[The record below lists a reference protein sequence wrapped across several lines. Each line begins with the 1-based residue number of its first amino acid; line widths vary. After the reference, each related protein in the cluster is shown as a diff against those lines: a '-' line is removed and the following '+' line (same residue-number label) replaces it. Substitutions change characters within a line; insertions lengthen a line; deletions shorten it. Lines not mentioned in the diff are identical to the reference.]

1 MTEADDEI
9 MCDCSGTTRGKIV
22 SLVEQGITTL
32 DGISRKTG
40 TNSGCGA
47 CEYACPTDPKSI
59 YVDGNPEHV
68 FAEKPEEKQV
78 EESKQTLDDF
88 PF

>member
-1 MTEADDEI
+1 MTTPDEEI
-9 MCDCSGTTRGKIV
+9 MCDCSGTTKAKIM

-47 CEYACPTDPKSI
+47 CEYDVQEFLDEIVDTKDP
-59 YVDGNPEHV
+59 
-68 FAEKPEEKQV
+68 
-78 EESKQTLDDF
+78 
-88 PF
+88 